1 MTSNVQLVGLEP
13 GLSRQD
19 TLLASDIWTESC
31 QGVSC
36 LPTPIPSRI
45 EPSISFQVYNKP
57 VGDDIDNLT
66 PPSTP
71 RSLPWTLQLA
81 DVDKVDKDI
90 PTSVTLESGLQVGIF
105 CTFNL
110 HIPTYYVLR
119 SQLYC
124 LVRIPCLLV
133 TLFGRNPHL
142 SLACQL

>member
-1 MTSNVQLVGLEP
+1 MT

-19 TLLASDIWTESC
+19 TLLASDPTWTKSC
-31 QGVSC
+31 QCVSC

-57 VGDDIDNLT
+57 VGDDIDSLT

-71 RSLPWTLQLA
+71 RSLPRTLQLA

-105 CTFNL
+105 YTANL
-110 HIPTYYVLR
+110 RIPTYMLR
-119 SQLYC
+119 S
-124 LVRIPCLLV
+124 
-133 TLFGRNPHL
+133 
-142 SLACQL
+142 